1 MKTETELQT
10 SVHPS
15 KQKLAKATIVAIVVA
30 LVILFVAILPAEY
43 GIDPLGTGAA
53 LGLTS
58 LSEAAAANTPQTPIT
73 TAPVVTGVYTAQPKT
88 YKVDTEDINLAPGM
102 GVEIKYH
109 MEKGAGLI
117 YSWKATGPVMFEF
130 HGEPDQKPNKDYYD
144 SYELVDKVGKTESHG
159 TFTAPSTGIHG
170 WFWENKGDK
179 AVMVTLHTAGFY
191 DSIKYF
197 GASGEEEL
205 PAEDVQ

>member
-1 MKTETELQT
+1 MAIPA
-10 SVHPS
+10 PS
-15 KQKLAKATIVAIVVA
+15 GPRCRWACSIVR
-30 LVILFVAILPAEY
+30 
-43 GIDPLGTGAA
+43 TR
-53 LGLTS
+53 
-58 LSEAAAANTPQTPIT
+58 AAACGSSPPMYPAMPHMVRQPLVFRSTY
-73 TAPVVTGVYTAQPKT
+73 TGQPKT
-88 YKVDTEDINLAPGM
+88 YKVDMEDINLAPGM

-109 MEKGAGLI
+109 MEKGAGMV

-159 TFTAPSTGIHG
+159 SFTAPSTGIHG

-179 AVMVTLHTAGFY
+179 AGTVALHTAGFY
-191 DSIKYF
+191 DCIKDF
-197 GASGEEEL
+197 AASGEEEL

>member
-1 MKTETELQT
+1 MKTETELPT

-15 KQKLAKATIVAIVVA
+15 KQKLAKATIVAALVA
-30 LVILFVAILPAEY
+30 IVILFVAILPAEY

-58 LSEAAAANTPQTPIT
+58 LSQAAAAEPIT
-73 TAPVVTGVYTAQPKT
+73 PVTVPVLPGVYTAQTKT
-88 YKVDTEDINLAPGM
+88 YKVDTEEINLSPGM

-109 MEKGAGLI
+109 MEKGGGLI

-159 TFTAPSTGIHG
+159 SFTAPSTGIHG
-170 WFWENKGDK
+170 WFWENKGAQ
-179 AVMVTLHTAGFY
+179 AVTVTLHTAGFY

>member
-1 MKTETELQT
+1 MKIEVDSQQPPAP
-10 SVHPS
+10 PS
-15 KQKLAKATIVAIVVA
+15 KNKLAKATGIALVVA
-30 LVILFVAILPAEY
+30 VVILFVAVLPAEY

-58 LSEAAAANTPQTPIT
+58 LSEAKGATPDAPVT
-73 TAPVVTGVYTAQPKT
+73 TAPVIAGVYTGQPKT
-88 YKVDTEDINLAPGM
+88 YKVDTEQLNLAPGM

-109 MEKGAGLI
+109 MEKGAGMV

-130 HGEPDQKPNKDYYD
+130 HGEPDQKPNPDYYD
-144 SYELVDKVGKTESHG
+144 SYELDDKVGKTESHG
-159 TFTAPSTGIHG
+159 SFTAPSTGIHG

-179 AVMVTLHTAGFY
+179 TASVVLHTAGFY

>member
-1 MKTETELQT
+1 MKTETDLQT

-15 KQKLAKATIVAIVVA
+15 KQKLAKATFVAALVAII
-30 LVILFVAILPAEY
+30 ILLVAILPAEY

-58 LSEAAAANTPQTPIT
+58 LSEAAAAQPIT
-73 TAPVVTGVYTAQPKT
+73 PVTVPVLPGVYTAQPKT
-88 YKVDTEDINLAPGM
+88 YKVDTEEINLSPGM

-109 MEKGAGLI
+109 MEKGGGLI

-159 TFTAPSTGIHG
+159 SFTAPSTGIHG
-170 WFWENKGDK
+170 WFWENKGAQ
-179 AVMVTLHTAGFY
+179 AVTVTLHTAGFY

>member
-1 MKTETELQT
+1 MKTEIDSLT

-15 KQKLAKATIVAIVVA
+15 KQKLAKATIVAALVA
-30 LVILFVAILPAEY
+30 IVILFVAILPAEY

-58 LSEAAAANTPQTPIT
+58 LSEAAAAEPIT
-73 TAPVVTGVYTAQPKT
+73 PVTVPVLPGVYTDQAKT

-109 MEKGAGLI
+109 MPKGAGLI

-144 SYELVDKVGKTESHG
+144 SYELVDKVGRTESHG
-159 TFTAPSTGIHG
+159 SFTAPSTGIHG

-179 AVMVTLHTAGFY
+179 TVNVVLHTAGFY

>member
-1 MKTETELQT
+1 MKTETEIQT

-15 KQKLAKATIVAIVVA
+15 KQKLAKATIVAVVVA

-58 LSEAAAANTPQTPIT
+58 LSEAAEAAPIT
-73 TAPVVTGVYTAQPKT
+73 PVTVPVLPGVYTAQPKT
-88 YKVDTEDINLAPGM
+88 YKVDTEEINLSPGM

-109 MEKGAGLI
+109 MEKGGGLI

-130 HGEPDQKPNKDYYD
+130 HGEPDEKPNKDYYD

-159 TFTAPSTGIHG
+159 SFTAPSTGIHG

-179 AVMVTLHTAGFY
+179 AVTVTLHTAGFY

>member
-1 MKTETELQT
+1 MTEQNLQT
-10 SVHPS
+10 AAPPS
-15 KQKLAKATIVAIVVA
+15 KQKLAKATILALLVAV
-30 LVILFVAILPAEY
+30 VILVTVVLPAEY
-43 GIDPLGTGAA
+43 GMDPLGTGAA

-58 LSEAAAANTPQTPIT
+58 LSEAKGATPAGPVT
-73 TAPVVTGVYTAQPKT
+73 TAPVITGVYTAQPKI
-88 YKVDTEDINLAPGM
+88 YKVDTEEIPLAPGM

-109 MEKGAGLI
+109 MAKGAGLI

-130 HGEPDQKPNKDYYD
+130 HGVPDQKPNPDYYD
-144 SYELVDKVGKTESHG
+144 SYELDDKVGKTESNG
-159 TFTAPSTGIHG
+159 SFTAPSTGIHG

-179 AVMVTLHTAGFY
+179 SVNVVLHSAGFY

>member
-1 MKTETELQT
+1 MKTEIDSLT

-15 KQKLAKATIVAIVVA
+15 KQKLAKATIVAALVA
-30 LVILFVAILPAEY
+30 IVILFVAILPAEY

-58 LSEAAAANTPQTPIT
+58 LSEAAAAEPIT
-73 TAPVVTGVYTAQPKT
+73 PVTVPVVAGVYTDQAKT

-109 MEKGAGLI
+109 MPKGAGLI

-144 SYELVDKVGKTESHG
+144 SYELVNKVGRTESHG
-159 TFTAPSTGIHG
+159 SFTAPSTGIHG

-179 AVMVTLHTAGFY
+179 TVNVVLHTAGFY